1 MPLFSAAVL
10 TNWGAVLSAAVLA
23 PVAFLAVPPP
33 PSGGVEPSGPQG
45 LPGTIAADVSLRLER
60 DGKLSVTEQVAVPE
74 GQTVTRTVPLRIA
87 AGDDV
92 ERVFTVSKA
101 AVEGKGSVEQN
112 AEELTL
118 RLNAGQ
124 SKITYTV
131 EGAVSESG
139 DAQDVRWQVSGG
151 WSADLDSVSVS
162 FVSPKPPTSVTCL
175 AGMPG
180 SATLCT
186 NAQVVAGE
194 AASARNIGLK
204 QGERVDLA
212 VGLEPGTVPANARF
226 DQGSTLARAFALT
239 PLTLGGLG
247 GLALLLLGGVAL
259 LWFARGRDAKALAS
273 DVGPVQV
280 LVADEEQRVSFA
292 SPDGVLP
299 GQVGTVV
306 DEHVDVVDVSA
317 TVVDLAVRNYLW
329 IEEIHG
335 GSGVANWRIV
345 RRNPPDDYLTDYER
359 AVYDTLFTGDREQ
372 VLLSQL
378 RGGGGLD
385 LTGVRDA
392 LYTDVVERQWFTSRP
407 DTERTRWWWIGLGL
421 TGLGIVATLVMA
433 FTTTYAVLGLAV
445 IVAGVALTVGA
456 RSMPARTRRGSAL
469 LAQVRGLRGYLH
481 TVQVDDIP
489 PADREMVFSR
499 SLPYAVVLGETD
511 RWLRAFATLDSDA
524 DGTPGLYWYGESAQG
539 EESTPDLRRF
549 AAHFPLFLAAV
560 DGVLAEAGHLRA
572 LR

>member
-1 MPLFSAAVL
+1 ML
-10 TNWGAVLSAAVLA
+10 TNWGALLATAVLA
-23 PVAFLAVPPP
+23 PVTFLAVPPP
-33 PSGGVEPSGPQG
+33 PSGGVEPTGAQG
-45 LPGTIAADVSLRLER
+45 LPGTVSADVALRLER
-60 DGKLSVTEQVAVPE
+60 DGKLSVTEQVTVPE
-74 GQTVTRTVPLRIA
+74 GQSVTRTVPLRVA

-92 ERVFTVSKA
+92 ERVFTVSAA
-101 AVEGKGSVEQN
+101 AVEGKGRVEQN
-112 AEELTL
+112 AEELTF
-118 RLNAGQ
+118 RLDGGAA
-124 SKITYTV
+124 KISYTV
-131 EGAVSESG
+131 LGAVADAG

-151 WSADLDSVSVS
+151 WSTDVDSVEVN

-175 AGMPG
+175 AGLPG

-226 DQGSTLARAFALT
+226 DQGSTLAKAFALT

-247 GLALLLLGGVAL
+247 GLAVLLLGGIAL
-259 LWFARGRDAKALAS
+259 LWYARGRDAKALAS

-280 LVADEEQRVSFA
+280 LIADEQSRVSFA

-306 DEHVDVVDVSA
+306 DEHVDVVDVTA
-317 TVVDLAVRNYLW
+317 TVVDLAVRNYVW
-329 IEEIHG
+329 IEEITSG
-335 GSGVANWRIV
+335 TGVANWRIV
-345 RRNPPDDYLTDYER
+345 RRNPPDDYLTVYER
-359 AVYDTLFTGDREQ
+359 AVYDTLFAGERDQ
-372 VLLSQL
+372 VLLSGL
-378 RGGGGLD
+378 RGGALD

-392 LYTDVVERQWFTSRP
+392 LYTDVVERQWFTRRP
-407 DTERTRWWWIGLGL
+407 DTERTRWWWVGLGL
-421 TGLGIVATLVMA
+421 TGLGVVATLLLA
-433 FTTTYAVLGLAV
+433 FTTTYALLGLAV
-445 IVAGVALTVGA
+445 VVAGIALTIGA

-469 LAQVRGLRGYLH
+469 LEQVRGLRGYLN
-481 TVQVDDIP
+481 TVKVDDIP
-489 PADREMVFSR
+489 AADREMVFSR

-511 RWLRAFATLDSDA
+511 RWLREFATLDSDA
-524 DGTPGLYWYGESAQG
+524 DGTPGLYWYGESTDG
-539 EESTPDLRRF
+539 EEGTPDLRRF

-560 DGVLAEAGHLRA
+560 DGVLAEAGHLRS